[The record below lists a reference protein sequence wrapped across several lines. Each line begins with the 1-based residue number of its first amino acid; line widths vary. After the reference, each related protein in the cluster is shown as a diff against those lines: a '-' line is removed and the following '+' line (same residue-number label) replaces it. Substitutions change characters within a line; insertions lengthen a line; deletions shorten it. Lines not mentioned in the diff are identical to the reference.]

1 MYNLYIQYLKG
12 ENDLKKYIMALD
24 AGTTSVRAII
34 YDENLNSV
42 ACSKREFSQIYPK
55 PGYVEHDPSE
65 VFACCYTVMTEA
77 ILISGISA
85 KSIVGIGITNQRE
98 TTVVW
103 DKKTGEPVCNAIV
116 WQCRRTADICRE
128 ISCLGY
134 AGYIK
139 ETTGLPMD
147 AYFSASKIKWIL
159 DNVPNARK
167 RAESG
172 ELLFGTIDTWIIWK
186 LTEGRIHVTDMTN
199 ASRTMLFDI
208 NRLCWDEKLLEIFS
222 VPRSMLPDVRSSGEI
237 YGEADFMGLKIPICA
252 IAGDQQ
258 SALFGSGCYEPGDAK
273 NTYGTGCFL
282 LMNTGSKKSSSEH
295 GLIATIAAGTK
306 DDDVVYA
313 AEGSVFVGGAVVKWL
328 RDELGFINDSAE
340 TQKISESINDSAG
353 VFVVPAFTGLGAPY
367 WNMYAR
373 GTIFGLTRG
382 SGRAQIV
389 RAAIESIAY
398 QSADVISSMEAD
410 TGMKIKNLKVDGG
423 ASANDF
429 LMRFQADISDI
440 SVVRTAS
447 CEATARGAA
456 ALAGLAL
463 GFWKSKEE
471 LSKLPLTTEVFSPS
485 MSAEERKRLFDGWHR
500 AVNCVIKWSEQE
512 EKTCH

>member
-1 MYNLYIQYLKG
+1 M
-12 ENDLKKYIMALD
+12 KKYIMALD

-34 YDENLNSV
+34 YDENLNSI
-42 ACSKREFSQIYPK
+42 ACSKREFTQIYPK

-65 VFACCYTVMTEA
+65 VFACCYTVMTET

-85 KSIVGIGITNQRE
+85 KNIAGIGITNQRE

-103 DKKTGEPVCNAIV
+103 DKNTGAPVCNAIV
-116 WQCRRTADICRE
+116 WQCRRTADICKDIE
-128 ISCLGY
+128 ANGY
-134 AGYIK
+134 ADYIK

-159 DNVPNARK
+159 DNVHGAREK
-167 RAESG
+167 AQDG
-172 ELLFGTIDTWIIWK
+172 DLLFGTIDTWIIWK
-186 LTEGRIHVTDMTN
+186 LTEGKVHVTDMTN

-208 NRLCWDEKLLEIFS
+208 NKLRFDDKLLEIFG
-222 VPRSMLPDVRSSGEI
+222 VPRSMLPEVRSSGEI
-237 YGEADFMGLKIPICA
+237 YGETEFMGERIPICA

-258 SALFGSGCYEPGDAK
+258 SALFGSGCYEPGEAK

-282 LMNTGSKKSSSEH
+282 LMNTGDKKSSSNH
-295 GLIATIAAGTK
+295 GLISTIAAGVK
-306 DDDVVYA
+306 GESIQYA

-328 RDELGFINDSAE
+328 RDELGFINDSSE
-340 TQKISESINDSAG
+340 TETVSNSIPDTAG
-353 VFVVPAFTGLGAPY
+353 VVVVPAFTGLGAPY
-367 WNMYAR
+367 WNMDAR
-373 GTIFGLTRG
+373 GTVFGLTRG

-410 TGMKIKNLKVDGG
+410 TGIKIKNLKVDGG

-429 LMRFQADISDI
+429 LMKFQADISDI
-440 SVVRTAS
+440 NVVRTAS

-463 GFWKSKEE
+463 GFWKDRRE
-471 LSKLPLTTEVFSPS
+471 LLSLPLSTEEFSPS
-485 MSAEERKRLFDGWHR
+485 MSSERREELLTYWHR
-500 AVNCVIKWSEQE
+500 AVNCVLNWTKEV
-512 EKTCH
+512 

>member
-1 MYNLYIQYLKG
+1 
-12 ENDLKKYIMALD
+12 MALD

-34 YDENLNSV
+34 YDENLNSI
-42 ACSKREFSQIYPK
+42 ACSKREFTQIYPK

-65 VFACCYTVMTEA
+65 VFACCYTVMTET

-85 KSIVGIGITNQRE
+85 KNIAGIGITNQRE

-103 DKKTGEPVCNAIV
+103 DKNTGVPVCNAIV
-116 WQCRRTADICRE
+116 WQCRRTADICKDIE
-128 ISCLGY
+128 AKGY
-134 AGYIK
+134 ADYIK

-159 DNVPNARK
+159 DNVHGAREK
-167 RAESG
+167 AQDG
-172 ELLFGTIDTWIIWK
+172 DLLFGTIDTWIIWK
-186 LTEGRIHVTDMTN
+186 LTEGKVHVTDMTN

-208 NRLCWDEKLLEIFS
+208 NKLRFDDKLLEIFG
-222 VPRSMLPDVRSSGEI
+222 VPRSMLPEVRSSGEI
-237 YGEADFMGLKIPICA
+237 YGETEFMGERIPICA

-258 SALFGSGCYEPGDAK
+258 SALFGSGCYEPGEAK

-282 LMNTGSKKSSSEH
+282 LMNTGDKKSSSNH
-295 GLIATIAAGTK
+295 GLISTIAAGVK
-306 DDDVVYA
+306 GESVQYA

-328 RDELGFINDSAE
+328 RDELGFINDSSE
-340 TQKISESINDSAG
+340 TETISNSISDTSG
-353 VFVVPAFTGLGAPY
+353 VVVVPAFTGLGAPY
-367 WNMYAR
+367 WNMDAR
-373 GTIFGLTRG
+373 GTVFGLTRG

-410 TGMKIKNLKVDGG
+410 TGIKIKNLKVDGG

-429 LMRFQADISDI
+429 LMKFQADISDI
-440 SVVRTAS
+440 NVVRTAS

-463 GFWKSKEE
+463 GFWKDRRE
-471 LSKLPLTTEVFSPS
+471 LISLPLSTEEFSPS
-485 MSAEERKRLFDGWHR
+485 MSSERREELLTYWHR
-500 AVNCVIKWSEQE
+500 AVNCVLNWTKEV
-512 EKTCH
+512 

>member
-1 MYNLYIQYLKG
+1 M
-12 ENDLKKYIMALD
+12 KKYIMALD

-34 YDENLNSV
+34 YDENLNSI
-42 ACSKREFSQIYPK
+42 ACSKREFTQIYPK

-65 VFACCYTVMTEA
+65 VFACCYTVMTET

-85 KSIVGIGITNQRE
+85 KNIAGIGITNQRE

-103 DKKTGEPVCNAIV
+103 DKNTGVPVCNAIV
-116 WQCRRTADICRE
+116 WQCRRTADICKDIE
-128 ISCLGY
+128 AKGY
-134 AGYIK
+134 ADYIK

-159 DNVPNARK
+159 DNVHGAREK
-167 RAESG
+167 AQAG
-172 ELLFGTIDTWIIWK
+172 DLLFGTIDTWIIWK
-186 LTEGRIHVTDMTN
+186 LTEGKVHVTDMTN

-208 NRLCWDEKLLEIFS
+208 NKLRFDDKLLEIFG
-222 VPRSMLPDVRSSGEI
+222 VPRSMLPEVRSSGEI
-237 YGEADFMGLKIPICA
+237 YGETEFMGERIPICA

-258 SALFGSGCYEPGDAK
+258 SALFGSGCYEPGGAK

-282 LMNTGSKKSSSEH
+282 LMNTGDKKSSSNH
-295 GLIATIAAGTK
+295 GLISTIAAGVK
-306 DDDVVYA
+306 GESVQYA

-328 RDELGFINDSAE
+328 RDELEFINDSSE
-340 TQKISESINDSAG
+340 TETVSNSISDTAG
-353 VFVVPAFTGLGAPY
+353 VVVVPAFTGLGAPY
-367 WNMYAR
+367 WNMDAR

-382 SGRAQIV
+382 SGKAQIV

-410 TGMKIKNLKVDGG
+410 TGIKIKNLKVDGG
-423 ASANDF
+423 ASADDF
-429 LMRFQADISDI
+429 LMKFQADISDI
-440 SVVRTAS
+440 NVVRTAS

-463 GFWKSKEE
+463 GFWKDRRE
-471 LSKLPLTTEVFSPS
+471 LLSLPLSTEEFSPS
-485 MSAEERKRLFDGWHR
+485 MSSERREELLTYWHR
-500 AVNCVIKWSEQE
+500 AVKCVLNWTKEV
-512 EKTCH
+512 

>member
-1 MYNLYIQYLKG
+1 
-12 ENDLKKYIMALD
+12 MALD

-34 YDENLNSV
+34 YDENLNSI
-42 ACSKREFSQIYPK
+42 ACSKREFTQIYPK

-65 VFACCYTVMTEA
+65 VFACCYTVMTET

-85 KSIVGIGITNQRE
+85 KNIAGIGITNQRE

-103 DKKTGEPVCNAIV
+103 DKNTGAPVCNAIV
-116 WQCRRTADICRE
+116 WQCRRTADICKDIE
-128 ISCLGY
+128 ANGY
-134 AGYIK
+134 ADYIK

-159 DNVPNARK
+159 DNVHGSREKAQD
-167 RAESG
+167 G
-172 ELLFGTIDTWIIWK
+172 DLLFGTIDTWIIWK
-186 LTEGRIHVTDMTN
+186 LTEGKVHVTDMTN

-208 NRLCWDEKLLEIFS
+208 NKLRFDDKLLEIFG
-222 VPRSMLPDVRSSGEI
+222 VPRSMLPEVRSSGEI
-237 YGEADFMGLKIPICA
+237 YGETEFMGERIPICA

-258 SALFGSGCYEPGDAK
+258 SALFGSGCYEPGEAK

-282 LMNTGSKKSSSEH
+282 LMNTGDKKSSSNH
-295 GLIATIAAGTK
+295 GLISTIAAGVK
-306 DDDVVYA
+306 GESVQYA

-328 RDELGFINDSAE
+328 RDELGFINDSSE
-340 TQKISESINDSAG
+340 TETVSNSIPDTAG
-353 VFVVPAFTGLGAPY
+353 VVVVPAFTGLGAPY
-367 WNMYAR
+367 WNMDAR
-373 GTIFGLTRG
+373 GTVFGLTRG

-410 TGMKIKNLKVDGG
+410 TGIKIKNLKVDGG

-429 LMRFQADISDI
+429 LMKFQADISDI
-440 SVVRTAS
+440 NVVRTAS

-463 GFWKSKEE
+463 GFWKDRGE
-471 LSKLPLTTEVFSPS
+471 LLSLPLSTEEFSPS
-485 MSAEERKRLFDGWHR
+485 MSSERREELLTYWHR
-500 AVNCVIKWSEQE
+500 AVKCVLNWTKEV
-512 EKTCH
+512 

>member
-1 MYNLYIQYLKG
+1 
-12 ENDLKKYIMALD
+12 MALD

-34 YDENLNSV
+34 YDENLNSI
-42 ACSKREFSQIYPK
+42 ACSKREFTQIYPK

-65 VFACCYTVMTEA
+65 VFACCYTVMTET

-85 KSIVGIGITNQRE
+85 KNIAGIGITNQRE

-103 DKKTGEPVCNAIV
+103 DKNTGVPVCNAIV
-116 WQCRRTADICRE
+116 WQCRRTADICKDIE
-128 ISCLGY
+128 AKGY
-134 AGYIK
+134 ADYIK

-159 DNVPNARK
+159 DNVHGSREKAQD
-167 RAESG
+167 G
-172 ELLFGTIDTWIIWK
+172 DLLFGTIDTWIIWK
-186 LTEGRIHVTDMTN
+186 LTEGKVHVTDMTN

-208 NRLCWDEKLLEIFS
+208 NRLRFDDKLLEIFG
-222 VPRSMLPDVRSSGEI
+222 VPRSMLPEVRSSGEI
-237 YGEADFMGLKIPICA
+237 YGETEFMGERIPICA

-258 SALFGSGCYEPGDAK
+258 SALFGSGCYEPGEAK

-282 LMNTGSKKSSSEH
+282 LMNTGDKKSFSNH
-295 GLIATIAAGTK
+295 GLISTIAAGVK
-306 DDDVVYA
+306 GESVQYA

-328 RDELGFINDSAE
+328 RDELGLKNDSSE
-340 TQKISESINDSAG
+340 TETVSNSIPDTAG
-353 VFVVPAFTGLGAPY
+353 VVVVPAFTGLGAPY
-367 WNMYAR
+367 WNMDAR
-373 GTIFGLTRG
+373 GTVFGLTRG

-410 TGMKIKNLKVDGG
+410 TGIKIKNLKVDGG

-429 LMRFQADISDI
+429 LMKFQADISDI
-440 SVVRTAS
+440 NVVRTAS

-463 GFWKSKEE
+463 GFWKDRRE
-471 LSKLPLTTEVFSPS
+471 LLSLPLSTEEFSPS
-485 MSAEERKRLFDGWHR
+485 MSSERREELLTYWHR
-500 AVNCVIKWSEQE
+500 AVNCVLNWTKEV
-512 EKTCH
+512 

>member
-1 MYNLYIQYLKG
+1 
-12 ENDLKKYIMALD
+12 MALD

-34 YDENLNSV
+34 YDENLNSI
-42 ACSKREFSQIYPK
+42 ACSKREFTQIYPK

-65 VFACCYTVMTEA
+65 VFACCYTVMTET

-85 KSIVGIGITNQRE
+85 KNIAGIGITNQRE

-103 DKKTGEPVCNAIV
+103 DKNTGAPVCNAIV
-116 WQCRRTADICRE
+116 WQCRRTADICKDIE
-128 ISCLGY
+128 ANGY
-134 AGYIK
+134 ADYIK

-159 DNVPNARK
+159 DNVHGAREK
-167 RAESG
+167 AQDG
-172 ELLFGTIDTWIIWK
+172 NLLFGTIDTWIIWK
-186 LTEGRIHVTDMTN
+186 LTEGKVHVTDMTN

-208 NRLCWDEKLLEIFS
+208 NKLRFDDKLLEIFG
-222 VPRSMLPDVRSSGEI
+222 VPRSMLPEVRSSGEI
-237 YGEADFMGLKIPICA
+237 YGETEFMGERIPICA

-258 SALFGSGCYEPGDAK
+258 SALFGSGCYEPGEAK

-282 LMNTGSKKSSSEH
+282 LMNTGDKKSSSNH
-295 GLIATIAAGTK
+295 GLISTIAAGVK
-306 DDDVVYA
+306 GESVQYA

-328 RDELGFINDSAE
+328 RDELGFINDSSE
-340 TQKISESINDSAG
+340 TETVSNSIPDTAG
-353 VFVVPAFTGLGAPY
+353 VVVVPAFTGLGAPY
-367 WNMYAR
+367 WNMDAR
-373 GTIFGLTRG
+373 GTVFGLTRG

-410 TGMKIKNLKVDGG
+410 TGIKIKNLKVDGG

-429 LMRFQADISDI
+429 LMKFQADISDI
-440 SVVRTAS
+440 NVVRTAS

-463 GFWKSKEE
+463 GFWKDRIEI
-471 LSKLPLTTEVFSPS
+471 LSLPLSTEEFSPS
-485 MSAEERKRLFDGWHR
+485 MSSERREELLTYWHR
-500 AVNCVIKWSEQE
+500 AVNCVLNWTKEV
-512 EKTCH
+512 

>member
-1 MYNLYIQYLKG
+1 
-12 ENDLKKYIMALD
+12 MALD

-34 YDENLNSV
+34 YDENLNSI
-42 ACSKREFSQIYPK
+42 ACSKREFTQIYPK

-65 VFACCYTVMTEA
+65 VFACCYTVMTET

-85 KSIVGIGITNQRE
+85 KNIAGIGITNQRE

-103 DKKTGEPVCNAIV
+103 DKNTGVPVCNAIV
-116 WQCRRTADICRE
+116 WQCRRTADICKDIE
-128 ISCLGY
+128 AKGY
-134 AGYIK
+134 ADYIK

-159 DNVPNARK
+159 DNVHGAK
-167 RAESG
+167 EKAQDG
-172 ELLFGTIDTWIIWK
+172 DLLFGTIDTWIIWK
-186 LTEGRIHVTDMTN
+186 LTEGKVHVTDMTN

-208 NRLCWDEKLLEIFS
+208 NKLRFDDKLLEIFG
-222 VPRSMLPDVRSSGEI
+222 VPRSMLPEVRSSGEI
-237 YGEADFMGLKIPICA
+237 YGETEFMGERIPICA

-258 SALFGSGCYEPGDAK
+258 SALFGSGCYEPGEAK

-282 LMNTGSKKSSSEH
+282 LMNTGDKKSSSNH
-295 GLIATIAAGTK
+295 GLISTIAAGVK
-306 DDDVVYA
+306 GESVQYA

-328 RDELGFINDSAE
+328 RDELGFINDSSE
-340 TQKISESINDSAG
+340 TETVSNSIPDTSG
-353 VFVVPAFTGLGAPY
+353 VVVVPAFTGLGAPY
-367 WNMYAR
+367 WNMDAR
-373 GTIFGLTRG
+373 GTVFGLTRG

-410 TGMKIKNLKVDGG
+410 TGIKIKNLKVDGG

-429 LMRFQADISDI
+429 LMKFQADISDI
-440 SVVRTAS
+440 NVVRTAS

-463 GFWKSKEE
+463 GFWKDRGE
-471 LSKLPLTTEVFSPS
+471 LLSLPLSTEEFSPS
-485 MSAEERKRLFDGWHR
+485 MSSERREELLTYWHR
-500 AVNCVIKWSEQE
+500 AVKCVLNWAKEV
-512 EKTCH
+512 

>member
-1 MYNLYIQYLKG
+1 
-12 ENDLKKYIMALD
+12 MALD

-34 YDENLNSV
+34 YDENLNSI
-42 ACSKREFSQIYPK
+42 ACSKREFTQIYPK

-65 VFACCYTVMTEA
+65 VFACCYTVMTET

-85 KSIVGIGITNQRE
+85 KNIAGIGITNQRE

-103 DKKTGEPVCNAIV
+103 DKNTGVPVCNAIV
-116 WQCRRTADICRE
+116 WQCRRTADICKDIE
-128 ISCLGY
+128 AKGY
-134 AGYIK
+134 ADYIK

-159 DNVPNARK
+159 DNVHGAREK
-167 RAESG
+167 AQDG
-172 ELLFGTIDTWIIWK
+172 DLLFGTIDTWIIWK
-186 LTEGRIHVTDMTN
+186 LTEGKVHVTDMTN

-208 NRLCWDEKLLEIFS
+208 NKLRFDDKLLEIFG
-222 VPRSMLPDVRSSGEI
+222 VPRSMLPEVRSSGEI
-237 YGEADFMGLKIPICA
+237 YGETEFMGERIPICA

-258 SALFGSGCYEPGDAK
+258 SALFGSGCYEPGEAK

-282 LMNTGSKKSSSEH
+282 LMNTGDKKSSSNH
-295 GLIATIAAGTK
+295 GLISTIAAGVK
-306 DDDVVYA
+306 GESVQYA

-328 RDELGFINDSAE
+328 RDELGFINDSSE
-340 TQKISESINDSAG
+340 TETVSNSIPDTAG
-353 VFVVPAFTGLGAPY
+353 VVVVPAFTGLGAPY
-367 WNMYAR
+367 WNMDAR
-373 GTIFGLTRG
+373 GTVFGLTRG

-410 TGMKIKNLKVDGG
+410 TGIKIKNLKVDGG

-429 LMRFQADISDI
+429 LMKFQADISDI
-440 SVVRTAS
+440 NVVRTAS

-463 GFWKSKEE
+463 GFWKDRRE
-471 LSKLPLTTEVFSPS
+471 LISLPLSTEEFSPS
-485 MSAEERKRLFDGWHR
+485 MSSERREELLTYWHR
-500 AVNCVIKWSEQE
+500 AVNCVLNWTKEV
-512 EKTCH
+512 

>member
-1 MYNLYIQYLKG
+1 
-12 ENDLKKYIMALD
+12 MALD

-34 YDENLNSV
+34 YDENLNSI
-42 ACSKREFSQIYPK
+42 ACSKREFTQIYPK

-65 VFACCYTVMTEA
+65 VFACCYTVMTET

-85 KSIVGIGITNQRE
+85 KNIAGIGITNQRE

-103 DKKTGEPVCNAIV
+103 DKNTGVPVCNAIV
-116 WQCRRTADICRE
+116 WQCRRTADICKDIE
-128 ISCLGY
+128 AKGY
-134 AGYIK
+134 ADYIK

-159 DNVPNARK
+159 DNVHGAK
-167 RAESG
+167 EKAQDG
-172 ELLFGTIDTWIIWK
+172 DLLFGTIDTWIIWK
-186 LTEGRIHVTDMTN
+186 LTEGKVHVTDMTN

-208 NRLCWDEKLLEIFS
+208 NKLRFDDKLLEIFG
-222 VPRSMLPDVRSSGEI
+222 VPRSMLPEVRSSGEI
-237 YGEADFMGLKIPICA
+237 YGETEFMGERIPICA

-258 SALFGSGCYEPGDAK
+258 SALFGSGCYEPGEAK

-282 LMNTGSKKSSSEH
+282 LMNTGDKKSSSNH
-295 GLIATIAAGTK
+295 GLISTIAAGVK
-306 DDDVVYA
+306 GESVQYA

-328 RDELGFINDSAE
+328 RDELGFINDSSE
-340 TQKISESINDSAG
+340 TETVSNSIPDTAG
-353 VFVVPAFTGLGAPY
+353 VVVVPAFTGLGAPY
-367 WNMYAR
+367 WNMDAR
-373 GTIFGLTRG
+373 GTVFGLTRG

-410 TGMKIKNLKVDGG
+410 TGIKIKNLKVDGG

-429 LMRFQADISDI
+429 LMKFQADISDI
-440 SVVRTAS
+440 NVVRTAS

-463 GFWKSKEE
+463 GFWKDRRE
-471 LSKLPLTTEVFSPS
+471 LLSLPLSTEEFSPS
-485 MSAEERKRLFDGWHR
+485 MSSERREELLTYWHR
-500 AVNCVIKWSEQE
+500 AVNCVLNWTKEV
-512 EKTCH
+512 

>member
-1 MYNLYIQYLKG
+1 M
-12 ENDLKKYIMALD
+12 KKYIMALD

-34 YDENLNSV
+34 YDENLNSI
-42 ACSKREFSQIYPK
+42 ACSKREFTQIYPK

-65 VFACCYTVMTEA
+65 VFACCYTVMTET

-85 KSIVGIGITNQRE
+85 KNIAGIGITNQRE

-103 DKKTGEPVCNAIV
+103 DKNTGVPVCNAIV
-116 WQCRRTADICRE
+116 WQCRRTADICKDIE
-128 ISCLGY
+128 AKGY
-134 AGYIK
+134 ADYIK

-159 DNVPNARK
+159 DNMHGAREK
-167 RAESG
+167 AQAG
-172 ELLFGTIDTWIIWK
+172 DLLFGTIDTWIIWK
-186 LTEGRIHVTDMTN
+186 LTEGKVHVTDMTN

-208 NRLCWDEKLLEIFS
+208 NKLRFDDKLLEIFG
-222 VPRSMLPDVRSSGEI
+222 VPRSMLPEVRSSGEI
-237 YGEADFMGLKIPICA
+237 YGETEFMGERIPICA

-258 SALFGSGCYEPGDAK
+258 SALFGSGCYEPGGAK

-282 LMNTGSKKSSSEH
+282 LMNTGDKKSSSNH
-295 GLIATIAAGTK
+295 GLISTIAAGVK
-306 DDDVVYA
+306 GESVQYA

-328 RDELGFINDSAE
+328 RDELEFINDSSE
-340 TQKISESINDSAG
+340 TETVSNSISDTAG
-353 VFVVPAFTGLGAPY
+353 VVVVPAFTGLGAPY
-367 WNMYAR
+367 WNMDAR

-382 SGRAQIV
+382 SGKAQIV

-410 TGMKIKNLKVDGG
+410 TGIKIKNLKVDGG

-429 LMRFQADISDI
+429 LMKFQADISDI
-440 SVVRTAS
+440 NVVRTAS

-463 GFWKSKEE
+463 GFWKDRRE
-471 LSKLPLTTEVFSPS
+471 LLSLPLSTEEFSPS
-485 MSAEERKRLFDGWHR
+485 MSSERREELLTYWHR
-500 AVNCVIKWSEQE
+500 AVKCVLNWTKEV
-512 EKTCH
+512 

>member
-1 MYNLYIQYLKG
+1 
-12 ENDLKKYIMALD
+12 MALD

-34 YDENLNSV
+34 YDENLNSI
-42 ACSKREFSQIYPK
+42 ACSKREFTQIYPK

-65 VFACCYTVMTEA
+65 VFACCYTVMTET

-85 KSIVGIGITNQRE
+85 KNIAGIGITNQRE

-103 DKKTGEPVCNAIV
+103 DKNTGVPVCNAIV
-116 WQCRRTADICRE
+116 WQCRRTADICKDIE
-128 ISCLGY
+128 AKGY
-134 AGYIK
+134 ADYIK

-159 DNVPNARK
+159 DNVHGAK
-167 RAESG
+167 EKAQDG
-172 ELLFGTIDTWIIWK
+172 DLLFGTIDTWIIWK
-186 LTEGRIHVTDMTN
+186 LTEGKVHVTDMTN

-208 NRLCWDEKLLEIFS
+208 NKLRFDDKLLEIFG
-222 VPRSMLPDVRSSGEI
+222 VPRSMLPEVRSSGEI
-237 YGEADFMGLKIPICA
+237 YGETEFMGERIPICA

-258 SALFGSGCYEPGDAK
+258 SALFGSGCYEPGEAK

-282 LMNTGSKKSSSEH
+282 LMNTGDKKSSSNH
-295 GLIATIAAGTK
+295 GLISTIAAGVK
-306 DDDVVYA
+306 GESVQYA

-328 RDELGFINDSAE
+328 RDELGFINDSSE
-340 TQKISESINDSAG
+340 TETVSKSISDTAG
-353 VFVVPAFTGLGAPY
+353 VVVVPAFTGLGAPY
-367 WNMYAR
+367 WSMDAR
-373 GTIFGLTRG
+373 GTVFGLTRG

-410 TGMKIKNLKVDGG
+410 TGIKIKNLKVDGG

-429 LMRFQADISDI
+429 LMKFQADISDI
-440 SVVRTAS
+440 NVIRTAS
-447 CEATARGAA
+447 CEATARGVA

-463 GFWKSKEE
+463 GFWKDRRE
-471 LSKLPLTTEVFSPS
+471 LLSLPLSTEEFSPS
-485 MSAEERKRLFDGWHR
+485 MSSERREELLTYWHR
-500 AVNCVIKWSEQE
+500 AVNCVLNWTKEV
-512 EKTCH
+512 

>member
-1 MYNLYIQYLKG
+1 
-12 ENDLKKYIMALD
+12 MALD

-34 YDENLNSV
+34 YDENLNSI
-42 ACSKREFSQIYPK
+42 ACSKREFTQIYPK

-65 VFACCYTVMTEA
+65 VFACCYTVMTET

-85 KSIVGIGITNQRE
+85 KNIAGIGITNQRE

-103 DKKTGEPVCNAIV
+103 DKNTGVPVCNAIV
-116 WQCRRTADICRE
+116 WQCRRTADICKDIE
-128 ISCLGY
+128 AKGY
-134 AGYIK
+134 ADYIK

-159 DNVPNARK
+159 DNVHGAREK
-167 RAESG
+167 AQDG
-172 ELLFGTIDTWIIWK
+172 DLLFGTIDTWIIWK
-186 LTEGRIHVTDMTN
+186 LTEGKVHVTDMTN

-208 NRLCWDEKLLEIFS
+208 NKLRFDDKLLEIFG
-222 VPRSMLPDVRSSGEI
+222 VPRSMLPEVRSSGEI
-237 YGEADFMGLKIPICA
+237 YGETEFMGERIPICA

-258 SALFGSGCYEPGDAK
+258 SALFGSGCYEPGEAK

-282 LMNTGSKKSSSEH
+282 LMNTGDKKSSSNH
-295 GLIATIAAGTK
+295 GLISTIAAGVK
-306 DDDVVYA
+306 GESVQYA

-328 RDELGFINDSAE
+328 RDELGFINDSSE
-340 TQKISESINDSAG
+340 TETISNSISDTSG
-353 VFVVPAFTGLGAPY
+353 VVVVPAFTGLGAPY
-367 WNMYAR
+367 WNMDAR
-373 GTIFGLTRG
+373 GTVFGLTRG

-410 TGMKIKNLKVDGG
+410 TGIKIKNLKVDGG

-429 LMRFQADISDI
+429 LMKFQADISDI
-440 SVVRTAS
+440 NVVRTAS

-463 GFWKSKEE
+463 GFWKDRRE
-471 LSKLPLTTEVFSPS
+471 LLSLPLSTEEFSPS
-485 MSAEERKRLFDGWHR
+485 MSSERREELLTYWHR
-500 AVNCVIKWSEQE
+500 AVNCVLNWTKEV
-512 EKTCH
+512 

>member
-1 MYNLYIQYLKG
+1 
-12 ENDLKKYIMALD
+12 MALD

-34 YDENLNSV
+34 YDENLNSI
-42 ACSKREFSQIYPK
+42 ACSKREFTQIYPK
-55 PGYVEHDPSE
+55 PGCVEHDPSE
-65 VFACCYTVMTEA
+65 VFACCYTVMTET

-85 KSIVGIGITNQRE
+85 KNIAGIGITNQRE

-103 DKKTGEPVCNAIV
+103 DKNTGVPVCNAIV
-116 WQCRRTADICRE
+116 WQCRRTADICKDIE
-128 ISCLGY
+128 AKGY
-134 AGYIK
+134 ADYIK

-159 DNVPNARK
+159 DNVHGSREKAQD
-167 RAESG
+167 G
-172 ELLFGTIDTWIIWK
+172 DLLFGTIDTWIIWK
-186 LTEGRIHVTDMTN
+186 LTEGKVHVTDMTN

-208 NRLCWDEKLLEIFS
+208 NKLRFDDKLLEIFG
-222 VPRSMLPDVRSSGEI
+222 VPRSMLPEVRSSGEI
-237 YGEADFMGLKIPICA
+237 YGETEFMGERIPICA

-258 SALFGSGCYEPGDAK
+258 SALFGSGCYEPGEAK

-282 LMNTGSKKSSSEH
+282 LMNTGDKKSLSNH
-295 GLIATIAAGTK
+295 GLISTIAAGVK
-306 DDDVVYA
+306 GESVQYA

-328 RDELGFINDSAE
+328 RDELGFINDSSE
-340 TQKISESINDSAG
+340 TETVSNSIPDTAG
-353 VFVVPAFTGLGAPY
+353 VVVVPAFTGLGAPY
-367 WNMYAR
+367 WNMDAR

-410 TGMKIKNLKVDGG
+410 TGIKIKNLKVDGG

-429 LMRFQADISDI
+429 LMKFQADISDI
-440 SVVRTAS
+440 NVVRTAS

-463 GFWKSKEE
+463 GFWKDRRE
-471 LSKLPLTTEVFSPS
+471 LLSLPLSTEEFSPS
-485 MSAEERKRLFDGWHR
+485 MSSERREELLTYWHR
-500 AVNCVIKWSEQE
+500 AVNCVLNWTKEV
-512 EKTCH
+512 

>member
-1 MYNLYIQYLKG
+1 
-12 ENDLKKYIMALD
+12 MALD

-34 YDENLNSV
+34 YDENLNSI
-42 ACSKREFSQIYPK
+42 ACSKREFTQIYPK

-65 VFACCYTVMTEA
+65 VFACCYTVMTET

-85 KSIVGIGITNQRE
+85 KNIAGIGITNQRE

-103 DKKTGEPVCNAIV
+103 DKNTGVPVCNAIV
-116 WQCRRTADICRE
+116 WQCRRTADICKDIE
-128 ISCLGY
+128 AKGY
-134 AGYIK
+134 ADYIK

-159 DNVPNARK
+159 DNVHGAREK
-167 RAESG
+167 AQDG
-172 ELLFGTIDTWIIWK
+172 DLLFGTIDTWIIWK
-186 LTEGRIHVTDMTN
+186 LTEGKVHVTDMTN

-208 NRLCWDEKLLEIFS
+208 NKLRFDDKLLEIFG
-222 VPRSMLPDVRSSGEI
+222 VPRSMLPEVRSSGEI
-237 YGEADFMGLKIPICA
+237 YGETEFMGERIPICA

-258 SALFGSGCYEPGDAK
+258 SALFGSGCYEPGEAK

-282 LMNTGSKKSSSEH
+282 LMNTGDKKSSSNH
-295 GLIATIAAGTK
+295 GLISTIAAGVK
-306 DDDVVYA
+306 GESIQYA

-328 RDELGFINDSAE
+328 RDELGFINDSSE
-340 TQKISESINDSAG
+340 TETVSNSISDTAG
-353 VFVVPAFTGLGAPY
+353 VVVVPAFTGLGAPY
-367 WNMYAR
+367 WNMDAR
-373 GTIFGLTRG
+373 GTVFGLTRG

-410 TGMKIKNLKVDGG
+410 TGIKIKNLKVDGG

-429 LMRFQADISDI
+429 LMKFQADISDI
-440 SVVRTAS
+440 NVVRTAS

-463 GFWKSKEE
+463 GFWKDRRE
-471 LSKLPLTTEVFSPS
+471 LLSLPLSTEEFSPS
-485 MSAEERKRLFDGWHR
+485 MSSERREELLTYWHR
-500 AVNCVIKWSEQE
+500 AVNCVLNWTKEV
-512 EKTCH
+512 

>member
-1 MYNLYIQYLKG
+1 
-12 ENDLKKYIMALD
+12 MALD

-34 YDENLNSV
+34 YDENLNSI
-42 ACSKREFSQIYPK
+42 ACSKREFTQIYPK

-65 VFACCYTVMTEA
+65 VFACCYTVMTET

-85 KSIVGIGITNQRE
+85 KNIAGIGITNQRE

-103 DKKTGEPVCNAIV
+103 DKNTGAPVCNAIV
-116 WQCRRTADICRE
+116 WQCRRTADICKDIE
-128 ISCLGY
+128 ANGY
-134 AGYIK
+134 ADYIK

-159 DNVPNARK
+159 DNVHGAREK
-167 RAESG
+167 AQDG
-172 ELLFGTIDTWIIWK
+172 DLLFGTIDTWIIWK
-186 LTEGRIHVTDMTN
+186 LTEGKVHVTDMTN

-208 NRLCWDEKLLEIFS
+208 NKLRFDDKLLEIFG
-222 VPRSMLPDVRSSGEI
+222 VPRSMLPEVRSSGEI
-237 YGEADFMGLKIPICA
+237 YGETEFMGERIPICA

-258 SALFGSGCYEPGDAK
+258 SALFGSGCYEPGEAK

-282 LMNTGSKKSSSEH
+282 LMNTGDKKSSSNH
-295 GLIATIAAGTK
+295 GLISTIAAGVK
-306 DDDVVYA
+306 GESIQYA

-328 RDELGFINDSAE
+328 RDELGFINDSSE
-340 TQKISESINDSAG
+340 TETVSNSIPDTAG
-353 VFVVPAFTGLGAPY
+353 VVVVPAFTGLGAPY
-367 WNMYAR
+367 WNMDAR
-373 GTIFGLTRG
+373 GTVFGLTRG

-410 TGMKIKNLKVDGG
+410 TGIKIKNLKVDGG

-429 LMRFQADISDI
+429 LMKFQADISDI
-440 SVVRTAS
+440 NVVRTAS

-463 GFWKSKEE
+463 GFWKDRRE
-471 LSKLPLTTEVFSPS
+471 LLSLPLSTEEFSPS
-485 MSAEERKRLFDGWHR
+485 MSSERREELLTYWHR
-500 AVNCVIKWSEQE
+500 AVNCVLNWTKEV
-512 EKTCH
+512 

>member
-1 MYNLYIQYLKG
+1 
-12 ENDLKKYIMALD
+12 MALD

-34 YDENLNSV
+34 YDENLNSI
-42 ACSKREFSQIYPK
+42 ACSKREFTQIYPK

-65 VFACCYTVMTEA
+65 VFACCYTVMTET

-85 KSIVGIGITNQRE
+85 KNIAGIGITNQRE

-103 DKKTGEPVCNAIV
+103 DKNTGVPVCNAIV
-116 WQCRRTADICRE
+116 WQCRRTADICKDIE
-128 ISCLGY
+128 AKGY
-134 AGYIK
+134 ADYIK

-159 DNVPNARK
+159 DNVHGAREK
-167 RAESG
+167 AQDG
-172 ELLFGTIDTWIIWK
+172 NLLFGTIDTWIIWK
-186 LTEGRIHVTDMTN
+186 LTEGKVHVTDMTN

-208 NRLCWDEKLLEIFS
+208 NKLRFDDKLLEIFG
-222 VPRSMLPDVRSSGEI
+222 VPRSMLPEVRSSGEI
-237 YGEADFMGLKIPICA
+237 YGETEFMGERIPICA

-258 SALFGSGCYEPGDAK
+258 SALFGSGCYEPGEAK

-282 LMNTGSKKSSSEH
+282 LMNTGDKKSSSNH
-295 GLIATIAAGTK
+295 GLISTIAAGVK
-306 DDDVVYA
+306 GESVQYA

-328 RDELGFINDSAE
+328 RDELEFINDSSE
-340 TQKISESINDSAG
+340 TETVSNSIPDTAG
-353 VFVVPAFTGLGAPY
+353 VVVVPAFTGLGAPY
-367 WNMYAR
+367 WNMDAR
-373 GTIFGLTRG
+373 GTVFGLTRG

-410 TGMKIKNLKVDGG
+410 TGIKIKNLKVDGG

-429 LMRFQADISDI
+429 LMKFQADISDI
-440 SVVRTAS
+440 NVVRTAS

-463 GFWKSKEE
+463 GFWKDRREI
-471 LSKLPLTTEVFSPS
+471 LSLPLSTEEFSPS
-485 MSAEERKRLFDGWHR
+485 MSSKRREELLTYWHR
-500 AVNCVIKWSEQE
+500 AVNCVLNWTKEV
-512 EKTCH
+512 

>member
-1 MYNLYIQYLKG
+1 
-12 ENDLKKYIMALD
+12 MALD

-34 YDENLNSV
+34 YDENLNSI
-42 ACSKREFSQIYPK
+42 ACSKREFTQIYPK

-65 VFACCYTVMTEA
+65 VFACCYTVMTET

-85 KSIVGIGITNQRE
+85 KNIAGIGITNQRE

-103 DKKTGEPVCNAIV
+103 DKNTGVPVCNAIV
-116 WQCRRTADICRE
+116 WQCRRTADICKDIE
-128 ISCLGY
+128 AKGY
-134 AGYIK
+134 ADYIK

-159 DNVPNARK
+159 DNVHGAREK
-167 RAESG
+167 AQDG
-172 ELLFGTIDTWIIWK
+172 DLLFGTIDTWIIWK
-186 LTEGRIHVTDMTN
+186 LTEGKVHVTDMTN

-208 NRLCWDEKLLEIFS
+208 NKLRFDDKLLEIFG
-222 VPRSMLPDVRSSGEI
+222 VPRSMLPEVRSSGEI
-237 YGEADFMGLKIPICA
+237 YGETEFMGERIPICA

-258 SALFGSGCYEPGDAK
+258 SALFGSGCYEPGEAK

-282 LMNTGSKKSSSEH
+282 LMNTGDKKSSSNH
-295 GLIATIAAGTK
+295 GLISTIAAGVK
-306 DDDVVYA
+306 GESVQYA

-328 RDELGFINDSAE
+328 RDELGFINDSSE
-340 TQKISESINDSAG
+340 TETISNSISDTSG
-353 VFVVPAFTGLGAPY
+353 VVVVPAFTGLGAPY
-367 WNMYAR
+367 WNMDAR
-373 GTIFGLTRG
+373 GTVFGLTRG

-410 TGMKIKNLKVDGG
+410 TGIKIKNLKVDGG

-429 LMRFQADISDI
+429 LMKFQADISDI
-440 SVVRTAS
+440 NVVRTAS

-456 ALAGLAL
+456 TLAGLAL
-463 GFWKSKEE
+463 GFWKDRGE
-471 LSKLPLTTEVFSPS
+471 LLSLPLSTEEFSPS
-485 MSAEERKRLFDGWHR
+485 MSSKRREELLTYWHR
-500 AVNCVIKWSEQE
+500 AVNCVLNWTKEV
-512 EKTCH
+512 

>member
-1 MYNLYIQYLKG
+1 
-12 ENDLKKYIMALD
+12 MALD

-34 YDENLNSV
+34 YDENLNSI
-42 ACSKREFSQIYPK
+42 ACSKREFTQIYPK

-65 VFACCYTVMTEA
+65 VFACCYTVMTET

-85 KSIVGIGITNQRE
+85 KNIAGIGITNQRE

-103 DKKTGEPVCNAIV
+103 DKNTGVPVCNAIV
-116 WQCRRTADICRE
+116 WQCRRTTDICKDIE
-128 ISCLGY
+128 AKGY
-134 AGYIK
+134 ADYIK

-159 DNVPNARK
+159 DNVHGAREK
-167 RAESG
+167 AQAG
-172 ELLFGTIDTWIIWK
+172 DLLFGTIDTWIIWK
-186 LTEGRIHVTDMTN
+186 LTEGKVHVTDMTN

-208 NRLCWDEKLLEIFS
+208 NKFRFDDKLLEIFG
-222 VPRSMLPDVRSSGEI
+222 VPRSMLPEVRSSGEI
-237 YGEADFMGLKIPICA
+237 YGETEFMGERIPICA

-258 SALFGSGCYEPGDAK
+258 SALFGSGCYEPGEAK

-282 LMNTGSKKSSSEH
+282 LMNTGDKKSSSNH
-295 GLIATIAAGTK
+295 GLISTIAAGVK
-306 DDDVVYA
+306 GESVQYA

-328 RDELGFINDSAE
+328 RDELEFINDSSE
-340 TQKISESINDSAG
+340 TETVSNSISDTAG
-353 VFVVPAFTGLGAPY
+353 VVVVPAFTGLGAPY
-367 WNMYAR
+367 WNMDAR

-382 SGRAQIV
+382 SGKAQIV

-398 QSADVISSMEAD
+398 QSTDVISSMEAD
-410 TGMKIKNLKVDGG
+410 TGIKIKNLKVDGG

-429 LMRFQADISDI
+429 LMKFQADISDI
-440 SVVRTAS
+440 NVVRTAS

-463 GFWKSKEE
+463 GFWKDRRAL
-471 LSKLPLTTEVFSPS
+471 LSLPLSTEEFSPS
-485 MSAEERKRLFDGWHR
+485 MSSERREELLTYWHR
-500 AVNCVIKWSEQE
+500 AVKCVLNWTKEV
-512 EKTCH
+512 

>member
-1 MYNLYIQYLKG
+1 M
-12 ENDLKKYIMALD
+12 KKYIMALD

-34 YDENLNSV
+34 YDENLNSI
-42 ACSKREFSQIYPK
+42 ACSKREFTQIYPK

-65 VFACCYTVMTEA
+65 VFACCYTVMTET

-85 KSIVGIGITNQRE
+85 KNIAGIGITNQRE

-103 DKKTGEPVCNAIV
+103 DKNTGVPVCNAIV
-116 WQCRRTADICRE
+116 WQCRRTADICKDIE
-128 ISCLGY
+128 AKGY
-134 AGYIK
+134 ADYIK

-159 DNVPNARK
+159 DNVHGAREK
-167 RAESG
+167 AQDG
-172 ELLFGTIDTWIIWK
+172 DLLFGTIDTWIIWK
-186 LTEGRIHVTDMTN
+186 LTEGKVHVTDMTN

-208 NRLCWDEKLLEIFS
+208 NKLRFDDKLLEIFG
-222 VPRSMLPDVRSSGEI
+222 VPRSMLPEVRSSGEI
-237 YGEADFMGLKIPICA
+237 YGETEFMGERIPICA

-258 SALFGSGCYEPGDAK
+258 SALFGSGCYEPGEAK

-282 LMNTGSKKSSSEH
+282 LMNTGDKKSSSNH
-295 GLIATIAAGTK
+295 GLISTIAAGVK
-306 DDDVVYA
+306 GESIQYA

-328 RDELGFINDSAE
+328 RDELGFINDSSE
-340 TQKISESINDSAG
+340 TETVSNSIPDTAG
-353 VFVVPAFTGLGAPY
+353 VVVVPAFTGLGAPY
-367 WNMYAR
+367 WNMDAR
-373 GTIFGLTRG
+373 GTVFGLTRG

-410 TGMKIKNLKVDGG
+410 TGIKIKNLKVDGG

-429 LMRFQADISDI
+429 LMKFQADISDI
-440 SVVRTAS
+440 NVVRTAS

-463 GFWKSKEE
+463 GFWKDRREI
-471 LSKLPLTTEVFSPS
+471 LSLPLSTEEFSPS
-485 MSAEERKRLFDGWHR
+485 MSSKRREELLTYWHR
-500 AVNCVIKWSEQE
+500 AVNCVLNWTKEV
-512 EKTCH
+512 

>member
-1 MYNLYIQYLKG
+1 
-12 ENDLKKYIMALD
+12 MALD

-34 YDENLNSV
+34 YDENLNSI
-42 ACSKREFSQIYPK
+42 ACSKREFTQIYPK

-65 VFACCYTVMTEA
+65 VFACCYTVMTET

-85 KSIVGIGITNQRE
+85 KNIAGIGITNQRE

-103 DKKTGEPVCNAIV
+103 DKNTGVPVCNAIV
-116 WQCRRTADICRE
+116 WQCRRTADICKDIE
-128 ISCLGY
+128 AKGY
-134 AGYIK
+134 ADYIK

-159 DNVPNARK
+159 DNVHGAREK
-167 RAESG
+167 AQDG
-172 ELLFGTIDTWIIWK
+172 DLLFGTIDTWIIWK
-186 LTEGRIHVTDMTN
+186 LTEGKVHVTDMTN

-208 NRLCWDEKLLEIFS
+208 NKLRFDDKLLEIFG
-222 VPRSMLPDVRSSGEI
+222 VPRSMLPEVRSSGEM
-237 YGEADFMGLKIPICA
+237 YGETEFMGERIPICA

-258 SALFGSGCYEPGDAK
+258 SALFGSGCYEPGEAK

-282 LMNTGSKKSSSEH
+282 LMNTGDKKSSSNH
-295 GLIATIAAGTK
+295 GLISTIAAGVK
-306 DDDVVYA
+306 GESVQYA

-328 RDELGFINDSAE
+328 RDELGFINDSSE
-340 TQKISESINDSAG
+340 TETVSNSIPDTAG
-353 VFVVPAFTGLGAPY
+353 VVVVPAFTGLGAPY
-367 WNMYAR
+367 WSMDAR
-373 GTIFGLTRG
+373 GTVFGLTRG

-410 TGMKIKNLKVDGG
+410 TGIKIKNLKVDGG

-429 LMRFQADISDI
+429 LMKFQADISDI
-440 SVVRTAS
+440 NVIRTAS
-447 CEATARGAA
+447 CEATARGVA

-463 GFWKSKEE
+463 GFWKDRRE
-471 LSKLPLTTEVFSPS
+471 LLSLPLSTEEFSPS
-485 MSAEERKRLFDGWHR
+485 MSSERREELLTYWHR
-500 AVNCVIKWSEQE
+500 AVNCVLNWTKEV
-512 EKTCH
+512 

>member
-1 MYNLYIQYLKG
+1 
-12 ENDLKKYIMALD
+12 MALD

-34 YDENLNSV
+34 YDENLNSI
-42 ACSKREFSQIYPK
+42 ACSKREFTQIYPK

-65 VFACCYTVMTEA
+65 VFACCYTVMTET

-85 KSIVGIGITNQRE
+85 KNIAGIGITNQRE

-103 DKKTGEPVCNAIV
+103 DKNTGVPVCNAIV
-116 WQCRRTADICRE
+116 WQCRRTADICKDIE
-128 ISCLGY
+128 AKGY
-134 AGYIK
+134 ADYIK

-159 DNVPNARK
+159 DNVHGAREK
-167 RAESG
+167 AQDG
-172 ELLFGTIDTWIIWK
+172 DLLFGTIDTWIIWK
-186 LTEGRIHVTDMTN
+186 LTEGKVHVTDMTN

-208 NRLCWDEKLLEIFS
+208 NKLRFDDKLLEIFG
-222 VPRSMLPDVRSSGEI
+222 VPRSMLPEVRSSGEI
-237 YGEADFMGLKIPICA
+237 YGETEFMGERIPICA

-258 SALFGSGCYEPGDAK
+258 SALFGSGCYEPGEAK

-282 LMNTGSKKSSSEH
+282 LMNTGDKKSSSNH
-295 GLIATIAAGTK
+295 GLISTIAAGVK
-306 DDDVVYA
+306 GESIQYA

-328 RDELGFINDSAE
+328 RDELEFINDSSE
-340 TQKISESINDSAG
+340 TETVSNSISDTAG
-353 VFVVPAFTGLGAPY
+353 VVVVPAFTGLGAPY
-367 WNMYAR
+367 WNMDAR

-382 SGRAQIV
+382 SGKAQIV

-410 TGMKIKNLKVDGG
+410 TGIKIKNLKVDGG

-429 LMRFQADISDI
+429 LMKFQADISDI
-440 SVVRTAS
+440 NVVRTAS

-463 GFWKSKEE
+463 GFWKDRRE
-471 LSKLPLTTEVFSPS
+471 LLSLPLSTEEFSPS
-485 MSAEERKRLFDGWHR
+485 MSSERREELLTYWHR
-500 AVNCVIKWSEQE
+500 AVNCVLNWTKEV
-512 EKTCH
+512 

>member
-1 MYNLYIQYLKG
+1 
-12 ENDLKKYIMALD
+12 MALD

-34 YDENLNSV
+34 YDENLNSI
-42 ACSKREFSQIYPK
+42 ACSKREFTQIYPK

-65 VFACCYTVMTEA
+65 VFACCYTVMTET

-85 KSIVGIGITNQRE
+85 KNIAGIGITNQRE

-103 DKKTGEPVCNAIV
+103 DKNTGVPVCNAIV
-116 WQCRRTADICRE
+116 WQCRRTADICKDIE
-128 ISCLGY
+128 AKGY
-134 AGYIK
+134 ADYIK

-159 DNVPNARK
+159 DNVHGAREK
-167 RAESG
+167 AQDG
-172 ELLFGTIDTWIIWK
+172 DLLFGTIDTWIIWK
-186 LTEGRIHVTDMTN
+186 LTEGKVHVTDMTN

-208 NRLCWDEKLLEIFS
+208 NKLRFDDKLLEIFG
-222 VPRSMLPDVRSSGEI
+222 VPRSMLPEVRSSGEI
-237 YGEADFMGLKIPICA
+237 YGETEFMGERIPICA

-258 SALFGSGCYEPGDAK
+258 SALFGSGCYEPGEAK

-282 LMNTGSKKSSSEH
+282 LMNTGDKKSSSNH
-295 GLIATIAAGTK
+295 GLISTIAAGVK
-306 DDDVVYA
+306 GESVQYA

-328 RDELGFINDSAE
+328 RDELGFINDSSE
-340 TQKISESINDSAG
+340 TETVSNSIPDTAG
-353 VFVVPAFTGLGAPY
+353 VVVVPAFTGLGAPY
-367 WNMYAR
+367 WNMDAR
-373 GTIFGLTRG
+373 GTVFGLTRG

-410 TGMKIKNLKVDGG
+410 TGIKIKNLKVDGG

-429 LMRFQADISDI
+429 LMKFQADISDI
-440 SVVRTAS
+440 NVVRTAS

-463 GFWKSKEE
+463 GFWKDRRE
-471 LSKLPLTTEVFSPS
+471 LLSLPLSTEEFSPS
-485 MSAEERKRLFDGWHR
+485 MSSERREELLTYWHR
-500 AVNCVIKWSEQE
+500 AVNCVLNWTKEV
-512 EKTCH
+512 

>member
-1 MYNLYIQYLKG
+1 M
-12 ENDLKKYIMALD
+12 KKYIMALD

-34 YDENLNSV
+34 YDENLNSI
-42 ACSKREFSQIYPK
+42 ACSKREFTQIYPK

-65 VFACCYTVMTEA
+65 VFACCYTVMTET

-85 KSIVGIGITNQRE
+85 KNIAGIGITNQRE

-103 DKKTGEPVCNAIV
+103 DKNTGVPVCNAIV
-116 WQCRRTADICRE
+116 WQCRRTADICKDIE
-128 ISCLGY
+128 AKGY
-134 AGYIK
+134 ADYIK

-159 DNVPNARK
+159 DNVHGAREK
-167 RAESG
+167 AQDG
-172 ELLFGTIDTWIIWK
+172 DLLFGTIDTWIIWK
-186 LTEGRIHVTDMTN
+186 LTEGKVHVTDMTN

-208 NRLCWDEKLLEIFS
+208 NKLRFDDKLLEIFG
-222 VPRSMLPDVRSSGEI
+222 VPRSMLPEVRSSGEI
-237 YGEADFMGLKIPICA
+237 YGETEFMGERIPICA

-258 SALFGSGCYEPGDAK
+258 SALFGSGCYEPGEAK

-282 LMNTGSKKSSSEH
+282 LMNTGDKKSSSNH
-295 GLIATIAAGTK
+295 GLISTIAAGVK
-306 DDDVVYA
+306 GESIQYA

-328 RDELGFINDSAE
+328 RDELGFINDSSE
-340 TQKISESINDSAG
+340 TETVSNSIPDTAG
-353 VFVVPAFTGLGAPY
+353 VVVVPAFTGLGAPY
-367 WNMYAR
+367 WNMDAR
-373 GTIFGLTRG
+373 GTVFGLTRG

-410 TGMKIKNLKVDGG
+410 TGIKIKNLKVDGG

-429 LMRFQADISDI
+429 LMKFQADISDI
-440 SVVRTAS
+440 NVVRTAS

-463 GFWKSKEE
+463 GFWKDRREIFS
-471 LSKLPLTTEVFSPS
+471 LPLSTEEFSPS
-485 MSAEERKRLFDGWHR
+485 MSSERREELLTYWHR
-500 AVNCVIKWSEQE
+500 AVNCVLNWTKEV
-512 EKTCH
+512 

>member
-1 MYNLYIQYLKG
+1 
-12 ENDLKKYIMALD
+12 MALD

-34 YDENLNSV
+34 YDENLNSI
-42 ACSKREFSQIYPK
+42 ACSKREFTQIYPK

-65 VFACCYTVMTEA
+65 VFACCYTVMTET

-85 KSIVGIGITNQRE
+85 KNIAGIGITNQRE

-103 DKKTGEPVCNAIV
+103 DKNTGVPVCNAIV
-116 WQCRRTADICRE
+116 WQCRRTADICKDIE
-128 ISCLGY
+128 AKGY
-134 AGYIK
+134 ADYIK

-159 DNVPNARK
+159 DNVHGAREK
-167 RAESG
+167 AQDG
-172 ELLFGTIDTWIIWK
+172 DLLFGTIDTWIIWK
-186 LTEGRIHVTDMTN
+186 LTEGKVHVTDMTN

-208 NRLCWDEKLLEIFS
+208 NKLRFDDKLLEIFG
-222 VPRSMLPDVRSSGEI
+222 VPRSMLPEVRSSGEI
-237 YGEADFMGLKIPICA
+237 YGETEFMGERIPICA

-258 SALFGSGCYEPGDAK
+258 SALFGSGCYEPGEAK

-282 LMNTGSKKSSSEH
+282 LMNTGDKKSSSNH
-295 GLIATIAAGTK
+295 GLISTIAAGVK
-306 DDDVVYA
+306 GESIQYA

-328 RDELGFINDSAE
+328 RDELGFINDSSE
-340 TQKISESINDSAG
+340 TETVSNSISDTSG
-353 VFVVPAFTGLGAPY
+353 VVVVPAFTGLGAPY
-367 WNMYAR
+367 WNMDAR
-373 GTIFGLTRG
+373 GTVFGLTRG

-410 TGMKIKNLKVDGG
+410 TGIKIKNLKVDGG

-429 LMRFQADISDI
+429 LMKFQADISDI
-440 SVVRTAS
+440 NVIRTAS

-463 GFWKSKEE
+463 GFWKDRRE
-471 LSKLPLTTEVFSPS
+471 LLSLPVATEVFSSS
-485 MSAEERKRLFDGWHR
+485 MASKRREELLSYWHR
-500 AVNCVIKWSEQE
+500 AVNCVLNWTKEV
-512 EKTCH
+512 

>member
-1 MYNLYIQYLKG
+1 
-12 ENDLKKYIMALD
+12 MALD

-34 YDENLNSV
+34 YDENLNSI
-42 ACSKREFSQIYPK
+42 ACSKREFTQIYPK

-65 VFACCYTVMTEA
+65 VFACCYTVMTET

-85 KSIVGIGITNQRE
+85 KNIAGIGITNQRE

-103 DKKTGEPVCNAIV
+103 DKNTGVPVCNAIV
-116 WQCRRTADICRE
+116 WQCRRTADICKDIE
-128 ISCLGY
+128 TKGY
-134 AGYIK
+134 ADYIK

-159 DNVPNARK
+159 DNVHGAK
-167 RAESG
+167 EKAQDG
-172 ELLFGTIDTWIIWK
+172 DLLFGTIDTWIIWK
-186 LTEGRIHVTDMTN
+186 LTEGKVHVTDMTN

-208 NRLCWDEKLLEIFS
+208 NKLRFDDKLLEIFG
-222 VPRSMLPDVRSSGEI
+222 VPRSMLPEVRSSGEI
-237 YGEADFMGLKIPICA
+237 YGETEFMGERIPICA

-258 SALFGSGCYEPGDAK
+258 SALFGSGCYEPGEAK

-282 LMNTGSKKSSSEH
+282 LMNTGDKKSSSNH
-295 GLIATIAAGTK
+295 GLISTIAAGVK
-306 DDDVVYA
+306 GESVQYA

-328 RDELGFINDSAE
+328 RDELGFIKDSSE
-340 TQKISESINDSAG
+340 TETVSNSISDTSG
-353 VFVVPAFTGLGAPY
+353 VVVVPAFTGLGAPY
-367 WNMYAR
+367 WNMDAR
-373 GTIFGLTRG
+373 GTVFGLTRG

-410 TGMKIKNLKVDGG
+410 TGIKIKNLKVDGG

-429 LMRFQADISDI
+429 LMKFQADISDI
-440 SVVRTAS
+440 NVVRTAS

-463 GFWKSKEE
+463 GFWKDRRE
-471 LSKLPLTTEVFSPS
+471 LLSLPLSTEEFSPS
-485 MSAEERKRLFDGWHR
+485 MSSERREELLTYWHR
-500 AVNCVIKWSEQE
+500 AVNCVLNWTKEV
-512 EKTCH
+512 

>member
-1 MYNLYIQYLKG
+1 
-12 ENDLKKYIMALD
+12 MALD

-34 YDENLNSV
+34 YDENMNSI
-42 ACSKREFSQIYPK
+42 ACSKREFTQIYPK

-65 VFACCYTVMTEA
+65 VFACCYTVMTET

-85 KSIVGIGITNQRE
+85 KNIAGIGITNQRE

-103 DKKTGEPVCNAIV
+103 DKNTGVPVCNAIV
-116 WQCRRTADICRE
+116 WQCRRTADICKDIE
-128 ISCLGY
+128 AKGY
-134 AGYIK
+134 ADYIK

-159 DNVPNARK
+159 DNVHGAREK
-167 RAESG
+167 AQDG
-172 ELLFGTIDTWIIWK
+172 DLLFGTIDTWIIWK
-186 LTEGRIHVTDMTN
+186 LTEGKVHVTDMTN

-208 NRLCWDEKLLEIFS
+208 NKLRFDDKLLEIFG
-222 VPRSMLPDVRSSGEI
+222 VPRSMLPEVRSSGEI
-237 YGEADFMGLKIPICA
+237 YGETEFMGERIPICA

-258 SALFGSGCYEPGDAK
+258 SALFGSGCYEPGEAK

-282 LMNTGSKKSSSEH
+282 LMNTGDKKSSSNH
-295 GLIATIAAGTK
+295 GLISTIAAGVK
-306 DDDVVYA
+306 GESVQYA

-328 RDELGFINDSAE
+328 RDELGFIKDSSE
-340 TQKISESINDSAG
+340 TETISNSISDTSG
-353 VFVVPAFTGLGAPY
+353 VVVVPAFTGLGAPY
-367 WNMYAR
+367 WNMDAR
-373 GTIFGLTRG
+373 GTVFGLTRG

-410 TGMKIKNLKVDGG
+410 TGIKIKNLKVDGG

-429 LMRFQADISDI
+429 LMKFQADISDI
-440 SVVRTAS
+440 NVVRTAS

-463 GFWKSKEE
+463 GFWKDRRE
-471 LSKLPLTTEVFSPS
+471 LLSLPLSTEEFSPS
-485 MSAEERKRLFDGWHR
+485 MSSERREELLTYWHR
-500 AVNCVIKWSEQE
+500 AVNCVLNWTKEV
-512 EKTCH
+512 

>member
-1 MYNLYIQYLKG
+1 M
-12 ENDLKKYIMALD
+12 KKYIMALD

-34 YDENLNSV
+34 YDENLNSI
-42 ACSKREFSQIYPK
+42 ACSKREFTQIYPK

-65 VFACCYTVMTEA
+65 VFACCYTVMTET

-85 KSIVGIGITNQRE
+85 KNIAGIGITNQRE

-103 DKKTGEPVCNAIV
+103 DKNTGVPVCNAIV
-116 WQCRRTADICRE
+116 WQCRRTADICKDIE
-128 ISCLGY
+128 AKGY
-134 AGYIK
+134 ADYIK

-159 DNVPNARK
+159 DNVHGAREK
-167 RAESG
+167 AQAG
-172 ELLFGTIDTWIIWK
+172 DLLFGTIDTWIIWK
-186 LTEGRIHVTDMTN
+186 LTEGKVHVTDMTN

-208 NRLCWDEKLLEIFS
+208 NKLRFDDKLLEIFG
-222 VPRSMLPDVRSSGEI
+222 VPRPMLPEVRSSGEI
-237 YGEADFMGLKIPICA
+237 YGETEFMGERIPICA

-258 SALFGSGCYEPGDAK
+258 SALFGSGCYEPGEAK

-282 LMNTGSKKSSSEH
+282 LMNTGDKKSSSNH
-295 GLIATIAAGTK
+295 GLISTIAAGVK
-306 DDDVVYA
+306 GESVQYA

-328 RDELGFINDSAE
+328 RDELGFINDSSE
-340 TQKISESINDSAG
+340 TETVSNSIPDTAG
-353 VFVVPAFTGLGAPY
+353 VVVVPAFTGLGAPY
-367 WNMYAR
+367 WNMDAR
-373 GTIFGLTRG
+373 GTVFGLTRG

-410 TGMKIKNLKVDGG
+410 TGIKIKNLKVDGG

-429 LMRFQADISDI
+429 LMKFQADISDI
-440 SVVRTAS
+440 NVVRTAS

-463 GFWKSKEE
+463 GFWKDRREI
-471 LSKLPLTTEVFSPS
+471 LSLPLSTEEFSPS
-485 MSAEERKRLFDGWHR
+485 MSPERREELLTYWHR
-500 AVNCVIKWSEQE
+500 AVNCVLNWTKEV
-512 EKTCH
+512 

>member
-1 MYNLYIQYLKG
+1 
-12 ENDLKKYIMALD
+12 MALD

-34 YDENLNSV
+34 YDENLNSI
-42 ACSKREFSQIYPK
+42 ACSKREFTQIYPK

-65 VFACCYTVMTEA
+65 VFACCYTVMTET

-85 KSIVGIGITNQRE
+85 KNIAGIGITNQRE

-103 DKKTGEPVCNAIV
+103 DKNTGVPVCNAIV
-116 WQCRRTADICRE
+116 WQCRRTADICKDIE
-128 ISCLGY
+128 AKGY
-134 AGYIK
+134 ADYIK

-159 DNVPNARK
+159 DNVHGAREK
-167 RAESG
+167 AQDG
-172 ELLFGTIDTWIIWK
+172 DLLFGTIDTWIIWK
-186 LTEGRIHVTDMTN
+186 LTEGKVHVTDMTN

-208 NRLCWDEKLLEIFS
+208 NKLRFDDKLLEIFG
-222 VPRSMLPDVRSSGEI
+222 VPRSMLPEVRSSGEI
-237 YGEADFMGLKIPICA
+237 YGETEFMGERIPICA

-258 SALFGSGCYEPGDAK
+258 SALFGSGCYEPGEAK

-282 LMNTGSKKSSSEH
+282 LMNTGDKKSSSNH
-295 GLIATIAAGTK
+295 GLISTIAAGVK
-306 DDDVVYA
+306 GESVQYA

-328 RDELGFINDSAE
+328 RDELGFINDSSE
-340 TQKISESINDSAG
+340 TETVSNSIPDTAG
-353 VFVVPAFTGLGAPY
+353 VVVVPAFTGLGAPY
-367 WNMYAR
+367 WNMDAR
-373 GTIFGLTRG
+373 GTVFGLTRG

-410 TGMKIKNLKVDGG
+410 TGIKIKNLKVDGG

-429 LMRFQADISDI
+429 LMKFQADISDI
-440 SVVRTAS
+440 NVVRTAS

-463 GFWKSKEE
+463 GFWKDRREI
-471 LSKLPLTTEVFSPS
+471 LSLPLSTEEFSPS
-485 MSAEERKRLFDGWHR
+485 MSSERREELLTYWHR
-500 AVNCVIKWSEQE
+500 AVNCVLNWTKEV
-512 EKTCH
+512 

>member
-1 MYNLYIQYLKG
+1 M
-12 ENDLKKYIMALD
+12 KKYIMALD

-34 YDENLNSV
+34 YDENLNSI
-42 ACSKREFSQIYPK
+42 ACSKREFTQIYPK

-65 VFACCYTVMTEA
+65 VFACCYTVMTET

-85 KSIVGIGITNQRE
+85 KNIAGIGITNQRE

-103 DKKTGEPVCNAIV
+103 DKNTGVPVCNAIV
-116 WQCRRTADICRE
+116 WQCRRTADICKDIE
-128 ISCLGY
+128 AKGY
-134 AGYIK
+134 ADYIK

-159 DNVPNARK
+159 DNVHGAREK
-167 RAESG
+167 AQDG
-172 ELLFGTIDTWIIWK
+172 DLLFGTIDTWIIWK
-186 LTEGRIHVTDMTN
+186 LTEGKVHVTDMTN

-208 NRLCWDEKLLEIFS
+208 NKLRFDDKLLEIFG
-222 VPRSMLPDVRSSGEI
+222 VPRSMLPEVRSSGEI
-237 YGEADFMGLKIPICA
+237 YGETEFMGERIPICA

-258 SALFGSGCYEPGDAK
+258 SALFGSGCYEPGEAK

-282 LMNTGSKKSSSEH
+282 LMNTGDKKSSSNH
-295 GLIATIAAGTK
+295 GLISTIAAGVK
-306 DDDVVYA
+306 GESVQYA

-328 RDELGFINDSAE
+328 RDELGFIKDSSE
-340 TQKISESINDSAG
+340 TETISNSISDTSG
-353 VFVVPAFTGLGAPY
+353 VVVVPAFTGLGAPY
-367 WNMYAR
+367 WNMDAR
-373 GTIFGLTRG
+373 GTVFGLTRG

-410 TGMKIKNLKVDGG
+410 TGIKIKNLKVDGG

-429 LMRFQADISDI
+429 LMKFQADISDI
-440 SVVRTAS
+440 NVVRTAS

-463 GFWKSKEE
+463 GFWKDRRE
-471 LSKLPLTTEVFSPS
+471 LLSLPLSTEEFSPS
-485 MSAEERKRLFDGWHR
+485 MSSERREELLTYWHR
-500 AVNCVIKWSEQE
+500 AVNCVLNWTKEV
-512 EKTCH
+512 